1 MTRPY
6 PPMPCNAWNSV
17 GLGKTTAQIR
27 TGMLQWCWE
36 AHCFP
41 RLKPC
46 PKSRP
51 GPNPPPS
58 RTSCHKLEIDP
69 LSNFL
74 FIRIIK
80 HHQTSWLGLLYSFV
94 DGLNERHGPVWL
106 HRFTSKTV
114 GRKYRTV
121 VNWKYRCFWENLQSI
136 VKFKNRVMLQICGE
150 DRVTNVVRILYFK

>member
-1 MTRPY
+1 
-6 PPMPCNAWNSV
+6 MPCNAWNSV
-17 GLGKTTAQIR
+17 GLGKTTAQVR
-27 TGMLQWCWE
+27 TGMLQWCKG

-51 GPNPPPS
+51 GPNQPPS

-94 DGLNERHGPVWL
+94 DWLNERHGPVWL
-106 HRFTSKTV
+106 YRFTSKTV

-121 VNWKYRCFWENLQSI
+121 VNWKYRCLRKFAKHHKVQKQGASIENVWRSYSAKLS
-136 VKFKNRVMLQICGE
+136 KLSNFKWYTL
-150 DRVTNVVRILYFK
+150 

>member
-6 PPMPCNAWNSV
+6 PPMPCNAWNRV
-17 GLGKTTAQIR
+17 GLGKATAHIR
-27 TGMLQWCWE
+27 TGQLKWCLG
-36 AHCFP
+36 AQCFP

-121 VNWKYRCFWENLQSI
+121 VNWKYRCLRKFAKHHKVQKQSASI
-136 VKFKNRVMLQICGE
+136 VNCGE
-150 DRVTNVVRILYFK
+150 KGEKK